1 MRKATEYKRAFKAA
15 FPYTVPIFAGFWFL
29 GITYG
34 IYMNVSG
41 FPFWYPMIMSIAIFA
56 GSMEFVAANMLLGA
70 FNPVQAFFMTLMIN
84 ARHLF
89 YGISMLDKFK
99 GTGIKKYY
107 LIYGMCDETFS
118 INYSADIPEDVDR
131 GLFMFFVTLL
141 NQLYWVTG
149 ATLGGIF
156 GSLIK
161 FSTEGLDFAMTAMFA
176 VIFTDSWIK
185 EKNHTSSIL
194 GLALSALSIVIFGTG
209 NFIIPAMAVI
219 LAVLTALRGT
229 LEKGG
234 AAEWA
239 LHKKSL

>member
-194 GLALSALSIVIFGTG
+194 GLALSALSLIIFGAE